1 MKLPNGLIK
10 GAYMCLKKTLFCCLL
25 TFSFTFLFAQTH
37 SSVPLESQIY
47 YILEQAEIKG
57 LCAPLSGVR
66 PYTQSVIIRAINEI
80 LDTPSPGRLNDTER
94 GILEQY
100 LVRFSTPKTGL
111 DLQRGSYYN
120 ETTFGKDEIPIS
132 LDVSA
137 TLDVEGSGGF
147 YDLFNDNYFGTEI
160 WLGLSFNG
168 DIGPNVSYKFGGE
181 GGLMR
186 APRRFIDTYN
196 TYYEG
201 FEDNGE
207 YQNQI
212 IDIYSEP
219 LTHFPYSYRK
229 RWDAS
234 VHFFSNLSSFAHWPD
249 QTAGAYNLL
258 SELTA
263 SFIDDKLTFRL
274 GRMRREWGST
284 SFGSS
289 LHLNQMARPFLGI
302 EAAFNPFTWF
312 NLSTMTG
319 VMEFDPAHG
328 LKASGMTDQKV
339 YSISMLQF
347 NYKNYLF
354 LDLGE
359 AVVWAKRFEL
369 GYISPITNTIFYQNN
384 IGDFDNMSAMVNIKA
399 QYPGIGNI
407 WVSLFWDEAYWVPDW
422 YELDRTMLA
431 AQAGLSFSIPFLSF
445 SSIKL
450 SYTMVNPYCYTHNR
464 NFTPWNGENRMG
476 TAYVNNG
483 VGIGYYLPP
492 NSDEILFR
500 FTTMPVKNIT
510 ATLQYQMIRH
520 GADFGE
526 SAVDGSNLLSELDP
540 DGRATNPLLKRYFLH
555 DGAYQWLHIIKLGG
569 EWTLEKAPLAFYW
582 EIGAVISYFTNT
594 AEPANSGKAYPYE
607 IVDTAEYPKST
618 AFIARI
624 GIRVF
629 PR

>member
-1 MKLPNGLIK
+1 
-10 GAYMCLKKTLFCCLL
+10 MCLKKAVFCCLF
-25 TFSFTFLFAQTH
+25 TFSFSLLFAQTH
-37 SSVPLESQIY
+37 TSVPLESHIY

-57 LCAPLSGVR
+57 LCAPLPGVR
-66 PYTQSVIIRAINEI
+66 PYTQSVIIRAISEI
-80 LDTPSPGRLNDTER
+80 LDTDSRRLNNTER

-100 LVRFSTPKTGL
+100 LEKFSTPKTGL
-111 DLQRGSYYN
+111 DLQRGGYYN
-120 ETTFGKDEIPIS
+120 ETTFSKYEIPIS

-137 TLDVEGSGGF
+137 ALDVEGSGGF
-147 YDLFNDNYFGTEI
+147 YDFFNDNYYGTEI
-160 WLGLSFNG
+160 WLGFFLNG
-168 DIGPNVSYKFGGE
+168 DIGRNVSYKFGGE
-181 GGLMR
+181 GGLMLV
-186 APRRFIDTYN
+186 PRRFIGEYN

-201 FEDNGE
+201 FENVEGSE
-207 YQNQI
+207 YWNEI
-212 IDIYSEP
+212 IKIYSEP

-234 VHFFSNLSSFAHWPD
+234 VHYFSNLSAFAHWPD
-249 QTAGAYNLL
+249 QIAGAYNLL

-263 SFIDDKLTFRL
+263 SYIDDKLTFRL

-312 NLSTMTG
+312 SLSTMTG
-319 VMEFDPAHG
+319 VLEFDPVHG
-328 LKASGMTDQKV
+328 IKKSGMTSQSA
-339 YSISMLQF
+339 YSISMLKF

-431 AQAGLSFSIPFLSF
+431 AQAGLNLSIPFLSF

-450 SYTMVNPYCYTHNR
+450 SYTIVNPYCYTHNR
-464 NFTPWNGENRMG
+464 NYTPWNGENKME
-476 TAYVNNG
+476 TSYANNG
-483 VGIGYYLPP
+483 VSLGYYLPP
-492 NSDEILFR
+492 NSDELLVKFS
-500 FTTMPVKNIT
+500 TMPAKNLT
-510 ATLQYQMIRH
+510 MHLQYQMIRH
-520 GADFGE
+520 GADFG
-526 SAVDGSNLLSELDP
+526 SGAVDGSNLLSELDP
-540 DGRATNPLLKRYFLH
+540 DDRATNPILKRYFLQ
-555 DGAYQWLHIIKLGG
+555 DGAYQWMHIIKLSG
-569 EWTLEKAPLAFYW
+569 EWTLEKAPLAFFW

-594 AEPANSGKAYPYE
+594 KEAANSGNAYSYE
-607 IVDTAEYPKST
+607 RINTPMYPEST

-629 PR
+629 PK